1 MSLFGGANLMP
12 KKGVRPQLHWAAA
25 VSALALLVT
34 VALVARQGQ
43 ATTPSERLGLLDG
56 SSLWAQLLSGASAR
70 AHTVQSSLADDI
82 RVAEESIAQS
92 SGDVRDGS
100 KEPSQQLRRDG
111 IAAPQAN
118 AASLA
123 LLGARQQLGL
133 AVAQAADGERQ
144 AIKQERKAQAGIAAE
159 TALAKAFRA
168 ERRSNKLRLSAALRA
183 MADEAAA
190 GEGSLLGAGGAIS
203 VVTPAPPPMAAPVF
217 TDQELR
223 ADITRLEGDLGVQ
236 PKGVVAR
243 MKKAAAAQ
251 HKKLAGESSKVD
263 QELVA
268 MRKELNS
275 FKGELVQVRATR
287 VSSKNSH
294 SAPFLLLPSAHLFQ
308 SSVPLLALPPLP
320 GGCRPAKPSAP
331 GRPASSFML
340 CQPFSNCPVPC
351 AHTHTCAR

>member
-1 MSLFGGANLMP
+1 MSLFGEANLMP
-12 KKGVRPQLHWAAA
+12 KKGVRRQLHWAAA

-34 VALVARQGQ
+34 IALVARQGQ

-92 SGDVRDGS
+92 SGNVRDGS

-118 AASLA
+118 AASFA

-168 ERRSNKLRLSAALRA
+168 ERRSNKVRLSAALRA

-236 PKGVVAR
+236 PKGVVAST
-243 MKKAAAAQ
+243 KKAAAAQ
-251 HKKLAGESSKVD
+251 QKKLAGQGQSSKVD

-287 VSSKNSH
+287 VSSK
-294 SAPFLLLPSAHLFQ
+294 
-308 SSVPLLALPPLP
+308 
-320 GGCRPAKPSAP
+320 
-331 GRPASSFML
+331 SFSL
-340 CQPFSNCPVPC
+340 RPFSAASFCPRTPLSIFRPSSCTPTLTRRVSAGEAQRAGLACLFFVYGLP
-351 AHTHTCAR
+351 AFS